1 MSENIYGETGS
12 PNAGLADETGIAA
25 ETGPLGTGVGSDGAN
40 RRQSRSPYKAQMMRS
55 NIFFV
60 VLFVGGAATVYGL
73 SLRKGPA
80 AASAEQKMVETQV
93 NSAILRIANED
104 STEVKTPSSGQ
115 ITSRV
120 LKNFYDQIAERQIPL
135 SDLEKNPF
143 VFIPAAPATPIVVRN
158 PPKTEVIEKS
168 PEEKSHEEAMVVL
181 KALRLQ
187 SVMMGRDGGT
197 AIISDNLLTVGQTI
211 EGFKIKSISPR
222 LVVLV
227 RDGREF
233 VLEMP

>member
-12 PNAGLADETGIAA
+12 RNADLADETGITA
-25 ETGPLGTGVGSDGAN
+25 ETGAGSDGAE
-40 RRQSRSPYKAQMMRS
+40 RRQNRSHYKAQMMRS

-60 VLFVGGAATVYGL
+60 VLFIGGAATVYGL

-93 NSAILRIANED
+93 DSAILRIANED
-104 STEVKTPSSGQ
+104 STGVKTPSSGQ

-135 SDLEKNPF
+135 SELKKNPF
-143 VFIPAAPATPIVVRN
+143 VFIPTAPATSIVVKN
-158 PPKTEVIEKS
+158 SQKPKVIEKS
-168 PEEKSHEEAMVVL
+168 PEEKSHEETMVVL
-181 KALRLQ
+181 KTLHLQ
-187 SVMMGRDGGT
+187 SVMMGQDGGT
-197 AIISDNLLTVGQTI
+197 AIISDNLLMVGQTI

-233 VLEMP
+233 ALEMP